1 MTSGDRPQKFRADD
15 ARYLDLKSA
24 FDCLEICFTQS
35 DALGSDASS
44 VWNFY
49 GCAQTSFP
57 GETIGGDSKCD
68 CFLRLSCSQIA
79 ANVSRIFKKF
89 HKSEPDRPSMNI
101 LVDFFV
107 M

>member
-1 MTSGDRPQKFRADD
+1 MTRHQ
-15 ARYLDLKSA
+15 
-24 FDCLEICFTQS
+24 
-35 DALGSDASS
+35 
-44 VWNFY
+44 Y
-49 GCAQTSFP
+49 GISTVVAQTSFP

-68 CFLRLSCSQIA
+68 CFLRPSFSQIA

-107 M
+107 MWLSLVLIFWQKSLPL

>member
-1 MTSGDRPQKFRADD
+1 MIVWKF
-15 ARYLDLKSA
+15 
-24 FDCLEICFTQS
+24 
-35 DALGSDASS
+35 ASPNQMHW
-44 VWNFY
+44 VVTRHQY
-49 GCAQTSFP
+49 GISTVVAQTSFP

-68 CFLRLSCSQIA
+68 CFLRLSFSQIA

-107 M
+107 MWLSLVLIFWQKSLPL